1 MKKVFAII
9 LCLAMMFAI
18 TATVSAQT
26 GYVTSGLVGR
36 FSGSTFSGTT
46 WTDLSGKGNDIDVTV
61 DANSKFANGAYLN
74 HSIKV
79 NLPSAF
85 LDVIKADEWTV
96 EIQFGD
102 IESVGTSWNTFLN
115 STNDAISVFRH
126 VGNDNFVLK
135 NVRADG
141 ENPRPV
147 AALGLEDLKNTT
159 IAITFKVGGDCI
171 IYSDGVEIVK
181 TAPTGALNAQDLY
194 FGHDDP
200 LKSHNTEYK
209 SLRFYDR
216 ALTALEVAQ
225 NYNADNAEPSDEST
239 DTSKS
244 ETSKAPQTSDNSSYA
259 VVIAVIALLAGAVV
273 VKKVRG

>member
-9 LCLAMMFAI
+9 LCLAMMLAI
-18 TATVSAQT
+18 TATVSAET
-26 GYVTSGLVGR
+26 GYVTSGLVGQ

-61 DANSKFANGAYLN
+61 DADSKFANGAYLN

-79 NLPSAF
+79 NLPTAF
-85 LDVIKADEWTV
+85 VDVIKADEWTV

-181 TAPTGALNAQDLY
+181 TAPTGALNVQDLY

-225 NYNADNAEPSDEST
+225 NYNADNAEPSD
-239 DTSKS
+239 TSKT

-259 VVIAVIALLAGAVV
+259 VVIAVVALMAGAVV
-273 VKKVRG
+273 VKKVRR

>member
-9 LCLAMMFAI
+9 LCLAMMLAI
-18 TATVSAQT
+18 TATVSAET
-26 GYVTSGLVGR
+26 GYVTSGLVGQ

-61 DANSKFANGAYLN
+61 DADSKFANGAYLN

-79 NLPSAF
+79 NLPTSF
-85 LDVIKADEWTV
+85 VDVIKADEWTV

-181 TAPTGALNAQDLY
+181 TAPTGALNVQDLY

-225 NYNADNAEPSDEST
+225 NYNADNAEPSD
-239 DTSKS
+239 TSKT

-259 VVIAVIALLAGAVV
+259 VVIAVVALMAGAVV
-273 VKKVRG
+273 VKKVRR